1 MEEGAASVSEAL
13 RRYITIDDQ
22 IRELKDRIKV
32 LQEEK
37 KGVSETVLT
46 FMRANEVDDF
56 KLDGM
61 TGGTLSRSVRTYKPP
76 IKRNTIRTQLFLH
89 FADQPAKVSEALRA
103 IEGIGEG
110 DDMMSGTTKELLTR
124 KIQKKRTEVII

>member
-32 LQEEK
+32 LQDEK

-124 KIQKKRTEVII
+124 KIQKKRNEVIV